1 MLINFNSFFFS
12 NKGDSNTTVILKG
25 NTGIMAVLEIA
36 FFFFFFTIFL
46 NLKYILNETPL
57 VSQMLIF
64 TSND

>member
-1 MLINFNSFFFS
+1 MLINFNRIFFLS
-12 NKGDSNTTVILKG
+12 KGDSNTTVILKG

-36 FFFFFFTIFL
+36 FFFTIFL
-46 NLKYILNETPL
+46 NLKYIPNETPL

>member
-1 MLINFNSFFFS
+1 MLINFNSIFFS

-36 FFFFFFTIFL
+36 FFFFTIFL